1 MRRLL
6 RGARGLAQQWLGVS
20 VPSEANGDADRL
32 SHPGRLQEVVAE
44 AAGKGLRVHIA
55 PIPADCWEGL
65 REAAQE
71 GIDAVG

>member
-20 VPSEANGDADRL
+20 VPREANGDADRL
-32 SHPGRLQEVVAE
+32 SHPDKLPDVVAE
-44 AAGKGLRVHIA
+44 AASSGLRVHVA
-55 PIPADCWEGL
+55 PIPVDCWEAL

-71 GIDAVG
+71 S